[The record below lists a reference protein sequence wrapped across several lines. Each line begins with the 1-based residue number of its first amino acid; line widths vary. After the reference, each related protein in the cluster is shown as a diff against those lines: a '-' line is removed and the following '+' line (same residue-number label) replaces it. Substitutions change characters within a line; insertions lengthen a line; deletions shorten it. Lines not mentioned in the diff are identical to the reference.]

1 MKAIM
6 QELHGEVSGVIDAEG
21 KNSEEVM
28 KWLHEVLRKKQIL
41 VAVTT
46 SRNEEKKKLMRR
58 TKKTERE
65 KKTSRTILSW
75 FQPYFAFP
83 VFFLRAGRLEMR
95 MSSRRTRERN
105 DPKARLANPFPPLC
119 QI

>member
-1 MKAIM
+1 MFGNFLSKLIAPRRLGAHRDRPAEIGGPQVKAIM

-46 SRNEEKKKLMRR
+46 SRNEEKKK
-58 TKKTERE
+58 
-65 KKTSRTILSW
+65 
-75 FQPYFAFP
+75 
-83 VFFLRAGRLEMR
+83 
-95 MSSRRTRERN
+95 
-105 DPKARLANPFPPLC
+105 
-119 QI
+119 